1 MSFCTVKD
9 NIIRVHHGQEV
20 TEWHVDLAL
29 QSCSQTNSGGLQEGA
44 EVICFLRNE
53 EKREKKRRTRC
64 EFSPFKEKRV
74 SRFRTNGK
82 VMDHIKIDG
91 NENDKNQVINATMH
105 VHIKG
110 SPPDWSLLI
119 S

>member
-1 MSFCTVKD
+1 
-9 NIIRVHHGQEV
+9 
-20 TEWHVDLAL
+20 
-29 QSCSQTNSGGLQEGA
+29 
-44 EVICFLRNE
+44 
-53 EKREKKRRTRC
+53 
-64 EFSPFKEKRV
+64 
-74 SRFRTNGK
+74 
-82 VMDHIKIDG
+82 MDHIKIDG